1 MKNESRFEI
10 FILKRVKKHMR
21 ATTIGHQEKK
31 LGFGLVVLKVKK
43 VIFKWRGFFWL
54 KIEKSFT
61 KKCSYIPLV
70 LGLEGDG
77 TQF

>member
-1 MKNESRFEI
+1 
-10 FILKRVKKHMR
+10 MR

-54 KIEKSFT
+54 KIEKSFS
-61 KKCSYIPLV
+61 KKRSYIPLV

-77 TQF
+77 PQLGLCGITTPLYLILYE

>member
-1 MKNESRFEI
+1 
-10 FILKRVKKHMR
+10 MR

>member
-1 MKNESRFEI
+1 
-10 FILKRVKKHMR
+10 MR
-21 ATTIGHQEKK
+21 ATTIGHLEKK

-43 VIFKWRGFFWL
+43 VIFKWRVLFWL
-54 KIEKSFT
+54 QIEKSFT

-77 TQF
+77 IQF